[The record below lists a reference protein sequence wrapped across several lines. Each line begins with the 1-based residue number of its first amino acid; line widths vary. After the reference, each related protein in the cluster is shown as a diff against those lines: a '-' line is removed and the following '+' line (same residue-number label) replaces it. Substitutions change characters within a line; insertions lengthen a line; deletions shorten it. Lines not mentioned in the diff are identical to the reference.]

1 MFNHSIRAFCYPWF
15 TATSYWTERCEAATR
30 IGHVNKYFRVKKGS
44 LSGVSSWF
52 FDQRLDWSTNQHSL
66 TFHFHVLRPVKHGQ
80 SPRGGLLGRDFPA
93 SKHFFWKTTNLLYSC
108 PGNNHFGDMN
118 WGRLRNKLAL
128 TQSDGGAKFYEIGWT
143 HISEKL
149 GQLKKLETP
158 VCFTSWQEGRNGAV
172 FLRTHKFPTCGEY
185 LLACLV

>member
-1 MFNHSIRAFCYPWF
+1 MKQLQESGTWISISAWKKAPCRGWAVDSLISAWIEVPTNTPLPFIFMYCVRL
-15 TATSYWTERCEAATR
+15 SM
-30 IGHVNKYFRVKKGS
+30 VNPQGEGFWVVIFLL
-44 LSGVSSWF
+44 LS
-52 FDQRLDWSTNQHSL
+52 T
-66 TFHFHVLRPVKHGQ
+66 
-80 SPRGGLLGRDFPA
+80 
-93 SKHFFWKTTNLLYSC
+93 FFWKTTNLLYSC

-172 FLRTHKFPTCGEY
+172 FIRTHKFPTCG
-185 LLACLV
+185 